1 MVKSIKK
8 KASKPKKAV
17 MPKKAV
23 KPKKQTKAKASEGI
37 SIDELM
43 ELANKGLFKK
53 KPKVVKTKQRSKGN

>member
-8 KASKPKKAV
+8 KAS
-17 MPKKAV
+17 MPKQVV

-53 KPKVVKTKQRSKGN
+53 KPKVVKSARPKAIKKK